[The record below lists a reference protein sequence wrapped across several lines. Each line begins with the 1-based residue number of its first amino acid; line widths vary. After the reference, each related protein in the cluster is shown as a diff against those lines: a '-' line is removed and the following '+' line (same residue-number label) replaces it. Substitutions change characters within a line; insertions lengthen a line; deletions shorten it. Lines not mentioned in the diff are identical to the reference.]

1 MTRITHRSAA
11 LVAAAAAMLPLG
23 AGTAAATVTT
33 DQVPTM
39 SSHSTVDAVGYA
51 DQLVR
56 AWGRGDRPATEVYA
70 TSSVAQALFGYSSPG
85 GVSWRRTGWEGAAG
99 TIYVTYHDDARG
111 GGMTVGV
118 SNVILGQGGRHAAYT
133 VRFSRAH
140 PIDAV
145 EYADR
150 LVRAW
155 GRGDR
160 AAASRYATPTVLD
173 TLFGRSNPGGGHWR
187 RTAAQGAAGTTF
199 VTYHDDARGGHL
211 VLGVGNAAEQ
221 DGRLHAVYRARFT
234 R

>member
-39 SSHSTVDAVGYA
+39 SSQSTVDAVGYA

-99 TIYVTYHDDARG
+99 TIYVTYHDDA
-111 GGMTVGV
+111 
-118 SNVILGQGGRHAAYT
+118 QGGRHAAYT

-160 AAASRYATPTVLD
+160 AAASRYATPAVLD
-173 TLFGRSNPGGGHWR
+173 TLFGRSNPGGAHWR

-199 VTYHDDARGGHL
+199 VTYHDDARGGDL